1 MPKLAGTLGT
11 GLFLGSGQ
19 ALSGAGPLGALIAY
33 SLVGTV
39 AYSSVS
45 SFPLRAMIT
54 HLSPKIVMFPGRN
67 DILRTRTW
75 LVSVL
80 WCVACQLRFRYISNT
95 VFSAARWVDPALGF
109 AVGDFSL
116 VCCICLT
123 SLIQVGWV
131 SPSVY
136 SC

>member
-80 WCVACQLRFRYISNT
+80 WCVALPVKILIHVKHC
-95 VFSAARWVDPALGF
+95 VFSLTMGGSSIGF
-109 AVGDFSL
+109 CSG
-116 VCCICLT
+116 
-123 SLIQVGWV
+123 
-131 SPSVY
+131 
-136 SC
+136 

>member
-45 SFPLRAMIT
+45 SFPLRAMIAYF
-54 HLSPKIVMFPGRN
+54 SSKFVVFPGRN
-67 DILRTRTW
+67 DVLRARTW
-75 LVSVL
+75 LVSIL
-80 WCVACQLRFRYISNT
+80 WCATCQLKLRYIHMKRC
-95 VFSAARWVDPALGF
+95 VFSASRWVDPALGF
-109 AVGDFSL
+109 AVGHF
-116 VCCICLT
+116 
-123 SLIQVGWV
+123 
-131 SPSVY
+131 
-136 SC
+136 